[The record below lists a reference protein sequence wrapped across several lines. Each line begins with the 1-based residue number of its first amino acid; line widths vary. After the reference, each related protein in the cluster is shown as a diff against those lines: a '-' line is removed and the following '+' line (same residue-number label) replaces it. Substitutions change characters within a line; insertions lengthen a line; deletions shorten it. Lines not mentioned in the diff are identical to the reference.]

1 MGEDAIKGL
10 ALSAIG
16 QFNMRQTS
24 TVAMIDPAPWAMR
37 VIDENTVIQDT
48 VTERVMI
55 SRRNG
60 AVLFEIVGRQR
71 KL

>member
-37 VIDENTVIQDT
+37 IIDPDTVLQDT
-48 VTERVMI
+48 IRERVLI
-55 SRRNG
+55 SRRNAG
-60 AVLFEIVGRQR
+60 EFVVVGRQF
-71 KL
+71 KQ